1 MNFKDLNLKKDY
13 LTNTSILKINEQQ
26 IEVKQYLP
34 IADKNDLIEI
44 ALQKAEENG
53 TYNEILLD
61 VYFHLNL
68 IYLYTNIEFSDKDRE
83 DEMQLYDILESNH
96 IIDNVISCLMEG
108 EYDNLKSLLITMLDR
123 KLKYEN
129 SAAAVFR
136 RFVTDLPAAAATAS
150 EIVENF
156 DREKYSSVVDFAT
169 AANGGR
175 SIITNLPTE
184 PTQEG
189 SIKPP
194 AAPQD
199 HLKKA
204 PQRKVISVQSASKKD

>member
-53 TYNEILLD
+53 TYNEIFLD

-68 IYLYTNIEFSDKDRE
+68 IYLYTNIEFSDEDRE

-96 IIDNVISCLMEG
+96 IIDNVIACLMEG
-108 EYDNLKSLLITMLDR
+108 EYENLKSLLVTMLDR

-136 RFVTDLPAAAATAS
+136 RFVTDLPAAAASAAQ
-150 EIVENF
+150 IVESF
-156 DREKYSSVVDFAT
+156 DKEKYSAVVDFAT

-175 SIITNLPTE
+175 NINTNLPTE
-184 PTQEG
+184 PIQEAPV
-189 SIKPP
+189 KPFP
-194 AAPQD
+194 RPQD
-199 HLKKA
+199 HLKKT
-204 PQRKVISVQSASKKD
+204 PQRKIISVQSANKKD

>member
-13 LTNTSILKINEQQ
+13 LTNTSILKIGEQQ

-44 ALQKAEENG
+44 ALQKAEQNG

-68 IYLYTNIEFSDKDRE
+68 VYLYTNIEFSDEDRE

-96 IIDNVISCLMEG
+96 VIDDVIACLMDG
-108 EYDNLKSLLITMLDR
+108 EYDNLKDLLVTMLNR

-156 DREKYSSVVDFAT
+156 DREKYSSVLDFAT

-175 SIITNLPTE
+175 SIVTNLPTE
-184 PTQEG
+184 PIQGTPV
-189 SIKPP
+189 KPP

-204 PQRKVISVQSASKKD
+204 PQRKILSVENASKKD